1 MLADKEGLD
10 PDFLRLKADDV
21 SAYELIYYKYAKPL
35 LRHAFNKTSD
45 KIVAEELVQ
54 NIFISL
60 WENRRKLEV
69 INGQSYL
76 FSALKFSIIN
86 HYRSLVVQNKY
97 EDYLKVNAPVIED
110 TALQSF
116 EEKELSQQVEIALS
130 RLPEKTKEVFMLS
143 RMQHQSN
150 KEISSKLKI
159 SEKAVEYHI
168 TQALKW
174 LRQFLKK
181 RVLSIFLHLII
192 SYL

>member
-1 MLADKEGLD
+1 MLNEKEGLD

-21 SAYELIYYKYAKPL
+21 LAYELIYNKYAKLL

-60 WENRRKLEV
+60 WENRQKLEV

-86 HYRSLVVQNKY
+86 HYRSLMIQNKY
-97 EDYLKVNAPVIED
+97 EDYVKVNSPITED
-110 TALQSF
+110 TASQSF
-116 EEKELSQQVEIALS
+116 EEKELSQQVELALNQ
-130 RLPEKTKEVFMLS
+130 LPEKTQEVFRLS
-143 RMQHQSN
+143 RMQYQSN
-150 KEISSKLKI
+150 KEISSKLNI

-168 TQALKW
+168 TQSLKW

-181 RVLSIFLHLII
+181 GVLFLFL
-192 SYL
+192 